1 MTYLKKGMKK
11 TTKTIEN
18 IRAVIGKEEQLS
30 PSPFMN
36 WLKPVAVAAEYGSLT
51 FEYKIRKEMTNPM
64 GHLHGGVIAG
74 IIDDIMGATVYSLE
88 KSDVFVTVNLSVDY
102 FAPAHLGDVVHAKT
116 AVIKE
121 GRNVINMAC
130 ELWLPA
136 KKRLLAKASSNL
148 LRLK

>member
-1 MTYLKKGMKK
+1 MEKK
-11 TTKTIEN
+11 TTKTVEYF
-18 IRAVIGKEEQLS
+18 RSVIGKEKVET

-36 WLKPVAVAAEYGSLT
+36 WLKPVAVAASYGSLT
-51 FEYKIRKEMTNPM
+51 FAYKIRKEMTNPM
-64 GHLHGGVIAG
+64 GNLHGGVIAG

-88 KSDVFVTVNLSVDY
+88 KSDQFVTVNLSVDY
-102 FAPAHLGDVVHAKT
+102 FVPARLGDVIHAT
-116 AVIKE
+116 TRVVKE

-148 LRLK
+148 LRVK

>member
-1 MTYLKKGMKK
+1 MEKK
-11 TTKTIEN
+11 TTKTIEA
-18 IRAVIGKEEQLS
+18 IRSVIGRAEQIS

-64 GHLHGGVIAG
+64 GQLHGGVIAA
-74 IIDDIMGATVYSLE
+74 IFDDIMGATIYSLE
-88 KSDVFVTVNLSVDY
+88 KSDIFVTVNLSVDY
-102 FAPAHLGDVVHAKT
+102 FAPATLGDVVHATTK
-116 AVIKE
+116 VVKE
-121 GRNVINMAC
+121 GKKVIHMAG

-136 KKRLLAKASSNL
+136 KNRLLAKAGSNL

>member
-1 MTYLKKGMKK
+1 MQEK
-11 TTKTIEN
+11 TTKILEK
-18 IRAVIGKEEQLS
+18 IKMVIGKEEQLS

-64 GHLHGGVIAG
+64 GNLHGGVIAG

-88 KSDVFVTVNLSVDY
+88 KSDYFVTVNLSVDY
-102 FAPAHLGDVVHAKT
+102 FAPAVLGDVIHAISK
-116 AVIKE
+116 VVKE
-121 GRNVINMAC
+121 GKSVINVEC

-148 LRLK
+148 MRLR

>member
-1 MTYLKKGMKK
+1 MSEK
-11 TTKTIEN
+11 TTKIIEK

-51 FEYKIRKEMTNPM
+51 FEYKVREEMTNPM
-64 GHLHGGVIAG
+64 GNLHGGVIAG

-88 KSDVFVTVNLSVDY
+88 KSGDFVTVNLSVDY
-102 FAPAHLGDVVHAKT
+102 FAPAFLGDTIHAVTKVV
-116 AVIKE
+116 KE
-121 GRNVINMAC
+121 GKMFINIEC

-136 KKRLLAKASSNL
+136 KNRLLAKASSNL
-148 LRLK
+148 MRTNK